1 MLPLLAAV
9 AVAGVS
15 CSASKQ
21 KPKAESAAVTAVSPS
36 ALGVAVSAAIPKALL
51 YKTSGR
57 YLNNVP
63 VQMTADGNLISF
75 PAPTDIPSD
84 ATPLQLADGWLLSRV
99 GVGPR
104 SVFTRWTFDE
114 YRALPQTPAPQE
126 IIKAVIPGSAVTA
139 ILRLPMTFSEALAD
153 TAAVNRFILAN
164 PR

>member
-36 ALGVAVSAAIPKALL
+36 APGVAVSAAIPKALL

-75 PAPTDIPSD
+75 PAPSDIPSD
-84 ATPLQLADGWLLSRV
+84 AAPVKLADGWLLSRI

-104 SVFTRWTFDE
+104 SVFTRWTIDE
-114 YRALPQTPAPQE
+114 YRSLAQVPAPQE
-126 IIKAVIPGSAVTA
+126 ILKAVIPGSGVTA
-139 ILRLPMTFSEALAD
+139 TLTLPMTLTEALAD
-153 TAAVNRFILAN
+153 TATVNRFILAN
-164 PR
+164 HR